1 VVGRRRL
8 RQEELKECV
17 QPERSTRPKDGGY
30 SSTMLSQDKNTM
42 NRQNKK
48 TSLFDVF
55 KTDLI
60 LIIVFIV
67 VILAISIFI
76 DPRKLLD
83 SLINFLL
90 K

>member
-1 VVGRRRL
+1 
-8 RQEELKECV
+8 
-17 QPERSTRPKDGGY
+17 
-30 SSTMLSQDKNTM
+30 M